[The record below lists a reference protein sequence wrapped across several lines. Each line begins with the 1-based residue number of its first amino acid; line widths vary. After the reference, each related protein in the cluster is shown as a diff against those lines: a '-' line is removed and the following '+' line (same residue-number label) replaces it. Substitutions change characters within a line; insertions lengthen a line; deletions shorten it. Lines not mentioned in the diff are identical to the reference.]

1 MARACVC
8 LLTVLASAATST
20 GNQTVFRGGID
31 LVTFGVTVTDRKGAL
46 VTDLS
51 RADFAIVEDG
61 RPQSLQHFAPAMGD
75 GNHDEESLADL
86 HPGLLLDTS
95 GSMDQDL
102 RLARTAAI
110 RFLNLLP
117 RSEDITLVDFDTE
130 VRVTRYPQRDFP
142 RMVERIR
149 SRKADGQTALYD
161 ALGVYLDGASSQSG
175 RPVLVIYSDGADSS
189 SRLSFKEAID
199 LLRASHATVYAIGL
213 LEHSGGARMQSRMNL
228 ERIAETTGG
237 LALFP
242 HSLEELEDFYGRI
255 LREIRAQYQ
264 LGYVS
269 ANTAADGRWR
279 NVEVK
284 VTRPGVKVRARK
296 GYYAPLKPQQPRR

>member
-1 MARACVC
+1 MPRRCDC
-8 LLTVLASAATST
+8 VLALLAPVVALAADQS
-20 GNQTVFRGGID
+20 VFRGGVD

-51 RADFAIVEDG
+51 REEFVIVEDG
-61 RPQSLQHFAPAMGD
+61 RPQSLQQFAPGLSAEDPD
-75 GNHDEESLADL
+75 GASLADL
-86 HPGLLLDTS
+86 HPGLMLDTS
-95 GSMDQDL
+95 GSMERDL

-110 RFLNLLP
+110 RFLTLLP

-149 SRKADGQTALYD
+149 SRKAEGQTALYD

-175 RPVLVIYSDGADSS
+175 RPVLVIYSDGADSGS
-189 SRLSFKEAID
+189 QLSFKEAVD
-199 LLRASHATVYAIGL
+199 LLKASHATVYAIGL
-213 LEHSGGARMQSRMNL
+213 LENSGSARLQSRMNL
-228 ERIAETTGG
+228 ETMAATTGG
-237 LALFP
+237 MALFP
-242 HSLEELEDFYGRI
+242 HSIDELDAFYERI
-255 LREIRAQYQ
+255 MREIRAQYQ

-269 ANTAADGRWR
+269 TNGVTDGRWR

-284 VTRPGVKVRARK
+284 VNRRDLKVRTRK
-296 GYYAPLKPQQPRR
+296 GYYAPLKTTP

>member
-1 MARACVC
+1 MARHGLC
-8 LLTVLASAATST
+8 LLAALASAATLAA
-20 GNQTVFRGGID
+20 NQSVFRGGID

-51 RADFAIVEDG
+51 RDDFVIVEDG
-61 RPQSLQHFAPAMGD
+61 QPQSLRHFAPGLSPD
-75 GNHDEESLADL
+75 DPDEGSLANL
-86 HPGLLLDTS
+86 HPGLMLDTS
-95 GSMDQDL
+95 GSMERDL

-149 SRKADGQTALYD
+149 GRKAEGRTALYD
-161 ALGVYLDGASSQSG
+161 ALGVYLDGASTQAG
-175 RPVLVIYSDGADSS
+175 RPILVIYSDGADSGS
-189 SRLSFKEAID
+189 QLSLKEAVD
-199 LLRASHATVYAIGL
+199 LLKASHATVYAIGL
-213 LEHSGGARMQSRMNL
+213 LEHSGSARLQSRMNL
-228 ERIAETTGG
+228 ERMADTTGG
-237 LALFP
+237 TAVFP
-242 HSLEELEDFYGRI
+242 RSIDELDAFYERI

-269 ANTAADGRWR
+269 TNAAADGRWR
-279 NVEVK
+279 EVEIK
-284 VTRPGVKVRARK
+284 VNRPDVKVRTRK
-296 GYYAPLKPQQPRR
+296 GYYARYRP

>member
-1 MARACVC
+1 MARFCLC
-8 LLTVLASAATST
+8 LLAVLGSAAGLT
-20 GNQTVFRGGID
+20 GAQQVFRGGVD
-31 LVTFGVTVTDRKGAL
+31 LVHFGVTVTTRSGEL

-51 RADFAIVEDG
+51 RDDFVILEDG
-61 RPQSLQHFAPAMGD
+61 RPQTLQQFAPGQSGD
-75 GNHDEESLADL
+75 PADGQDLADL

-95 GSMDQDL
+95 GSMERDL

-117 RSEDITLVDFDTE
+117 TSEDITLVDFDTE

-149 SRKADGQTALYD
+149 SRKAEGQTALYD
-161 ALGVYLDGASSQSG
+161 ALGVYLDGASEQSG
-175 RPVLVIYSDGADSS
+175 RPVLVIYSDGLDSG
-189 SRLSFKEAID
+189 SRLSFGEAID
-199 LLRASHATVYAIGL
+199 LLKVSHATVYAIGL
-213 LEHSGGARMQSRMNL
+213 LDHSGGARMRSRL
-228 ERIAETTGG
+228 ELEQIAATTGG

-242 HSLEELEDFYGRI
+242 HSQDELDDFYSRI

-269 ANTAADGRWR
+269 SNLTTDGRWR
-279 NVEVK
+279 KVEVK
-284 VTRPGVKVRARK
+284 VTRPGLKVRARG
-296 GYYAPLKPQQPRR
+296 GYFAPLR

>member
-1 MARACVC
+1 MARRGVC
-8 LLTVLASAATST
+8 LLAVLAPVVALAADQS
-20 GNQTVFRGGID
+20 VFRGGVD

-46 VTDLS
+46 VTGLS
-51 RADFAIVEDG
+51 REDFVIVEDG
-61 RPQSLQHFAPAMGD
+61 RPQSLQHFAPGLSAD
-75 GNHDEESLADL
+75 DPDDASLANL
-86 HPGLLLDTS
+86 HPGLMLDTS
-95 GSMDQDL
+95 GSMERDL

-149 SRKADGQTALYD
+149 SRKADGRTALYD
-161 ALGVYLDGASSQSG
+161 ALGVYLDGASTQSG
-175 RPVLVIYSDGADSS
+175 RPILVIYSDGADSGS
-189 SRLSFKEAID
+189 QLSLKEAID
-199 LLRASHATVYAIGL
+199 LLKASHATVYAIGL
-213 LEHSGGARMQSRMNL
+213 LENSGSARLQSRMNL
-228 ERIAETTGG
+228 ETMAATTGG
-237 LALFP
+237 MALFP
-242 HSLEELEDFYGRI
+242 HSIDELDAFYERI

-269 ANTAADGRWR
+269 TNGATDGRWR

-284 VTRPGVKVRARK
+284 VNRPDLKVRTRK
-296 GYYAPLKPQQPRR
+296 GYYARFKQPVGP

>member
-1 MARACVC
+1 MARVGAC
-8 LLTVLASAATST
+8 LLTVLASAVGLT
-20 GNQTVFRGGID
+20 GAQQVFRGGVD
-31 LVTFGVTVTDRKGAL
+31 LVTFGVTVTTRSGDL

-51 RADFAIVEDG
+51 RDEFVIVEDG
-61 RPQSLQHFAPAMGD
+61 RPQSLQQFASGQAADQGEGQD
-75 GNHDEESLADL
+75 LADL

-95 GSMDQDL
+95 GSMERDL

-117 RSEDITLVDFDTE
+117 TSEDITLVDFDTE

-149 SRKADGQTALYD
+149 GRKAEGQTALYD
-161 ALGVYLDGASSQSG
+161 ALGVYLDGASQQSG
-175 RPVLVIYSDGADSS
+175 RPVLVIYSDGVDSG
-189 SRLSFKEAID
+189 SRLSFSEAID
-199 LLRASHATVYAIGL
+199 LLKVSHATVYAIGL
-213 LEHSGGARMQSRMNL
+213 LEHSGGSRMQSRMQL
-228 ERIAETTGG
+228 ERIAATTGG

-242 HSLEELEDFYGRI
+242 HSQDELDDFYSRI

-269 ANTAADGRWR
+269 SNPTTDGRWR
-279 NVEVK
+279 RVEVK
-284 VTRPGVKVRARK
+284 VTRPGLKVRARG
-296 GYYAPLKPQQPRR
+296 GYFAPLR

>member
-1 MARACVC
+1 MPLMIRGSLC
-8 LLTVLASAATST
+8 LLTVLVSAGALA
-20 GNQTVFRGGID
+20 GEQQVFRGGVD
-31 LVTFGVTVTDRKGAL
+31 LVTFGVTVTTRSGEL

-51 RADFAIVEDG
+51 RDEFVIVEDG
-61 RPQSLQHFAPAMGD
+61 QPQSVQQFAPALAVD
-75 GNHDEESLADL
+75 QDSLSDL

-95 GSMDQDL
+95 GSMERDL
-102 RLARTAAI
+102 SLARTAAI

-117 RSEDITLVDFDTE
+117 ASEDITLVDFDSE

-149 SRKADGQTALYD
+149 SRKPKGQTALYD
-161 ALGVYLDGASSQSG
+161 ALGVYLDGASGQSG
-175 RPVLVIYSDGADSS
+175 RPVLVIYSDGVDSG
-189 SRLSFKEAID
+189 SRLSFSEAID
-199 LLRASHATVYAIGL
+199 LLKVSRATVYAIGL
-213 LEHSGGARMQSRMNL
+213 LDHSGSRMQSRMQL
-228 ERIAETTGG
+228 ERMAETTGG

-242 HSLEELEDFYGRI
+242 HALDDLDAFYARI

-279 NVEVK
+279 RVEVK
-284 VTRPGVKVRARK
+284 VTRPGVKVRARQ
-296 GYYAPLKPQQPRR
+296 GYYAPLR